1 MINILKPALQTTVQ
15 DLGRRGFRQL
25 GVGLCGAMDGLS
37 LTIGNYLVG
46 NAADTAG
53 LEFCMPPA
61 RLRFDVS
68 CAMALTGAD
77 CSAHLDGVPVVLG
90 RRVAVKAGQI
100 LDFEAPRAGFRAYLC
115 VSGGIDV
122 PLVMGSRST
131 DLQAAMGGLDGRLIR
146 CGDILKIMAADVPR
160 ASGTGVLLPPLG
172 HVIRVMPGP
181 EFDGFEAESRDLF
194 FSAAWKVTNQS
205 NRMGYRLQGP
215 TLVRRHADELKSH
228 AVFPGFI
235 QVPAGGAPIVLMA
248 DAQATG
254 GYPRFANVIA
264 ADQWR
269 LAQIAPGTSIRFVSL
284 SRAEA
289 LIALQRQRRY
299 LQRIYGSL
307 HANRFECRSRR
318 GL

>member
-1 MINILKPALQTTVQ
+1 MISILKPALQTTVQ
-15 DLGRRGFRQL
+15 DLGRRGFRHL

-46 NAADTAG
+46 NAANTAG

-77 CSAHLDGVPVVLG
+77 CSARLDGAPVVLG
-90 RRVAVKAGQI
+90 RRVAVEAGQV
-100 LDFEAPRAGFRAYLC
+100 LDLEAPCSGFRAYLC

-146 CGDILKIMAADVPR
+146 RGDILEITPANVPR
-160 ASGTGVLLPPLG
+160 VSGIGVLLPSLG
-172 HVIRVMPGP
+172 CVIRVMPGP
-181 EFDGFEAESRDLF
+181 EFDCFEAESRDLF
-194 FSAAWKVTNQS
+194 FSADWKVTNQS
-205 NRMGYRLQGP
+205 NRMGYRLEGP
-215 TLVRRHADELKSH
+215 ALVRRHADELKSH
-228 AVFPGFI
+228 AVFPGFV

-254 GYPRFANVIA
+254 GYPRFVTVAA

-269 LAQIAPGTSIRFVSL
+269 LAQIAPGTSIRFASL

-289 LIALQRQRRY
+289 HLALQRQRRY
-299 LQRIYGSL
+299 LQRIRESL
-307 HANRFECRSRR
+307 HAN
-318 GL
+318 